1 MFTDMPEVKK
11 LYVFPY
17 PFREGWKKP
26 LYFSFKPT
34 ESALEEMRKYV
45 ERKLE
50 ETLRIMREKS
60 ESISGV
66 IPKLDGEDIF

>member
-1 MFTDMPEVKK
+1 MRIHA
-11 LYVFPY
+11 LSWYVGKSCLMGFASC
-17 PFREGWKKP
+17 KT
-26 LYFSFKPT
+26 T

-50 ETLRIMREKS
+50 DTLRIMREKS

-66 IPKLDGEDIF
+66 ILKLDGEDIF

>member
-1 MFTDMPEVKK
+1 MPGLKK

-17 PFREGWKKP
+17 PFRAGWEKP
-26 LYFSFKPT
+26 LYFSFKPA

-50 ETLRIMREKS
+50 DTLRIMREKS

>member
-17 PFREGWKKP
+17 PFREEWKTP
-26 LYFSFKPT
+26 LYLSFKPT
-34 ESALEEMRKYV
+34 ESEVVEMRKYV
-45 ERKLE
+45 ERKME